1 MDTKTHLL
9 NEMFIEL
16 TNEWNEEIS
25 RRVTRRLVGAFGR
38 KRDILMLFNSVFQQE
53 WLDMATRN

>member
-1 MDTKTHLL
+1 
-9 NEMFIEL
+9 MFIEL

-25 RRVTRRLVGAFGR
+25 RRVTRRLGGSFGR
-38 KRDILMLFNSVFQQE
+38 KCDILMLFNSIFQQE